1 MQKPVNFF
9 AAQIS
14 WMISSLYN
22 SLLKGISEQT
32 LVDGWKL
39 LNHVTK
45 SSNLDV
51 CGVSRNVSVYQYQIL
66 LCNCL
71 SRIIALQVYNFNFTF
86 LETHFSVYLGHGIS
100 QANLIFVIVAR
111 HVVKAWI
118 FTHCFSQLFVFTQI

>member
-51 CGVSRNVSVYQYQIL
+51 CGVNRNVSVYHYQIL

-71 SRIIALQVYNFNFTF
+71 SRIF
-86 LETHFSVYLGHGIS
+86 
-100 QANLIFVIVAR
+100 
-111 HVVKAWI
+111 
-118 FTHCFSQLFVFTQI
+118 CFASIQL